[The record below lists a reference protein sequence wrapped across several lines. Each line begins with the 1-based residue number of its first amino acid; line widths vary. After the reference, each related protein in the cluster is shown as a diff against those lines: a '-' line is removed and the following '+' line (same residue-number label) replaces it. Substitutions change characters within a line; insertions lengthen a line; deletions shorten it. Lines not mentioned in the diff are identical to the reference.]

1 MVCFRASDLLNELL
15 ANLTAVGDAV
25 RGAAYP
31 LYLLGRMGEGD
42 WLAIAFVMAVTL
54 VLCALTYLVLN
65 RTFIGIALLRKE
77 FGRFTSS
84 PNYMLNCALGTVM
97 LPIMGVLLLVKAGGL
112 LPVVYE
118 IAGGE
123 APGFLAVMLC
133 AALCLIGSM
142 NDMTA
147 SSVSLEGKNLW
158 LAQSLPVT
166 AWQLLRAKLLVQ
178 LLVTGIP
185 MAGTSVLVLLAI
197 RPALQEAVLL
207 VVLPLLFV
215 WLSAEFGLLMDLKR
229 PNLVWTNEITVIKQ
243 RITVL
248 LVMLAGWLYAA
259 AIAALYFV
267 VGADMGAAWYLL
279 AWSVLTAAL
288 AVLLRRWLRRSGS
301 RLLGRLA

>member
-1 MVCFRASDLLNELL
+1 MQRFSFANIEHFSTASLITRLTNDVSSVQMTLMMGMRMLVRAPVMLI
-15 ANLTAVGDAV
+15 TA
-25 RGAAYP
+25 
-31 LYLLGRMGEGD
+31 L
-42 WLAIAFVMAVTL
+42 VMA
-54 VLCALTYLVLN
+54 LT
-65 RTFIGIALLRKE
+65 I
-77 FGRFTSS
+77 
-84 PNYMLNCALGTVM
+84 
-97 LPIMGVLLLVKAGGL
+97 
-112 LPVVYE
+112 
-118 IAGGE
+118 
-123 APGFLAVMLC
+123 
-133 AALCLIGSM
+133 
-142 NDMTA
+142 
-147 SSVSLEGKNLW
+147 SL
-158 LAQSLPVT
+158 
-166 AWQLLRAKLLVQ
+166 QLSQVF
-178 LLVTGIP
+178 
-185 MAGTSVLVLLAI
+185 
-197 RPALQEAVLL
+197 L